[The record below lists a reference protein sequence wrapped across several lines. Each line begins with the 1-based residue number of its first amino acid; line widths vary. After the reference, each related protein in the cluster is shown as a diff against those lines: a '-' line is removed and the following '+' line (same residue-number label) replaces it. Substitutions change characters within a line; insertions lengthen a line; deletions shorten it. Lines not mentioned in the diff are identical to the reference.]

1 MKKIAK
7 PAVRNVASA
16 GVIAAILLLPAL
28 AFPVT
33 LVRAGY
39 IDLEAII
46 QTYAVKYMSA
56 EIEMRTAHAAEL
68 QANYN
73 TTHSRMTEKD
83 RAEALKKIKDHR
95 DAIALLKNNM
105 SYWNGNG
112 DFMDE
117 IVFQIVQRDII
128 EAIKKTSEI
137 EGFSLVL
144 DKTGNFV
151 YGSDDINLTSKVLF
165 RLDEKLLDLQGKPP
179 LVPLSLELE
188 ESKNPITTE
197 TVD

>member
-1 MKKIAK
+1 
-7 PAVRNVASA
+7 
-16 GVIAAILLLPAL
+16 
-28 AFPVT
+28 
-33 LVRAGY
+33 
-39 IDLEAII
+39 
-46 QTYAVKYMSA
+46 MSA
-56 EIEMRTAHAAEL
+56 EIETRTAYAAEL

-73 TTHSRMTEKD
+73 TNYSRMSEKD
-83 RAEALKKIKDHR
+83 RVETLRRIKDQR

-105 SYWNGNG
+105 SYWNSNG

-117 IVFQIVQRDII
+117 IIFQIVQRDII

-137 EGFSLVL
+137 EGFNLVL

-179 LVPLSLELE
+179 LVPISLELE
-188 ESKNPITTE
+188 ETKNAITTE

>member
-1 MKKIAK
+1 MKNKVK
-7 PAVRNVASA
+7 PAVRNVTSA
-16 GVIAAILLLPAL
+16 MIIAALLLFPAL
-28 AFPVT
+28 AFPIT
-33 LVRAGY
+33 LVRVGY

-46 QTYAVKYMSA
+46 QTYTVKYMSA
-56 EIEMRTAHAAEL
+56 EIETRTAYAAEL

-73 TTHSRMTEKD
+73 TNYSRMSEKD
-83 RAEALKKIKDHR
+83 RVETLRRIKDQR

-105 SYWNGNG
+105 SYWNSNG

-117 IVFQIVQRDII
+117 IIFQIVQRDII

-137 EGFSLVL
+137 EGFNLVL

-179 LVPLSLELE
+179 LVPISLELE
-188 ESKNPITTE
+188 ETKNAITTE

>member
-1 MKKIAK
+1 MKKKVK
-7 PAVRNVASA
+7 PAVRSVTSA
-16 GVIAAILLLPAL
+16 GIITALLLFPAL

-33 LVRAGY
+33 LVRVGY

-46 QTYAVKYMSA
+46 QTYTVKYMST
-56 EIEMRTAHAAEL
+56 EIEARTAYAAQL
-68 QANYN
+68 QVNYN
-73 TTHSRMTEKD
+73 TNYSRMPEKE
-83 RAEALKKIKDHR
+83 RVETLRKINDHR
-95 DAIALLKNNM
+95 DVIALLKNNM
-105 SYWNGNG
+105 SYWKSNG

-117 IVFQIVQRDII
+117 IIFQIVQRDII

-165 RLDEKLLDLQGKPP
+165 RLDEKLLDLHGEPP

-188 ESKNPITTE
+188 ESQNAITTE

>member
-1 MKKIAK
+1 MKKKVKLAI
-7 PAVRNVASA
+7 RNVTLAMI
-16 GVIAAILLLPAL
+16 IAALLLFPAL
-28 AFPVT
+28 AFPIT
-33 LVRAGY
+33 LVRVGY

-46 QTYAVKYMSA
+46 QTYTVKYMSA
-56 EIEMRTAHAAEL
+56 EIETRTAYAAEL

-73 TTHSRMTEKD
+73 TNYSRMSEKD
-83 RAEALKKIKDHR
+83 RVETLRRIKDQR

-105 SYWNGNG
+105 SYWNSNG

-117 IVFQIVQRDII
+117 IIFQIVQRDII

-137 EGFSLVL
+137 EGFNLVL

-179 LVPLSLELE
+179 LVPISLELE
-188 ESKNPITTE
+188 ETKNAITTE